1 MRKETS
7 EETFALQMAVL
18 RSEIMQPKAKGKII
32 IFTDECMFS
41 TATMLK
47 LAYSGFRTNL
57 SIDERLR
64 NSETIAMLGGVSAEN
79 GLEAFIMKP
88 KSINS

>member
-1 MRKETS
+1 M
-7 EETFALQMAVL
+7 
-18 RSEIMQPKAKGKII
+18 
-32 IFTDECMFS
+32 FT

-47 LAYSGFRTNL
+47 LAYSAFMTNI
-57 SIDERLR
+57 SIDERLK

-88 KSINS
+88 KSIKS

>member
-1 MRKETS
+1 MTN
-7 EETFALQMAVL
+7 FM
-18 RSEIMQPKAKGKII
+18 
-32 IFTDECMFS
+32 FT
-41 TATMLK
+41 TTTMLK
-47 LAYSGFRTNL
+47 LAYSGLRTNI

-79 GLEAFIMKP
+79 GIEAFIMNP

>member
-1 MRKETS
+1 M
-7 EETFALQMAVL
+7 
-18 RSEIMQPKAKGKII
+18 
-32 IFTDECMFS
+32 FT

-47 LAYSGFRTNL
+47 LAYSAFRTNV
-57 SIDERLR
+57 SIDECLR

>member
-1 MRKETS
+1 ML
-7 EETFALQMAVL
+7 EETITLEEAISL
-18 RSEIMQPKAKGKII
+18 ETEGKII
-32 IFTDECMFS
+32 IFTDECMFT
-41 TATMLK
+41 TATMMK
-47 LAYSGFRTNL
+47 LAYSAFRTNV

>member
-1 MRKETS
+1 M
-7 EETFALQMAVL
+7 
-18 RSEIMQPKAKGKII
+18 
-32 IFTDECMFS
+32 FT

-47 LAYSGFRTNL
+47 LAYSGFRTNI

-79 GLEAFIMKP
+79 GLEAFIMRP
-88 KSINS
+88 RSINYKCFLEYFDKVLVLHPPQKVTFFLDSCQVRHSKIV

>member
-1 MRKETS
+1 M
-7 EETFALQMAVL
+7 
-18 RSEIMQPKAKGKII
+18 
-32 IFTDECMFS
+32 FT
-41 TATMLK
+41 TATTLK
-47 LAYSGFRTNL
+47 LAYSGFRTNV